1 MDIEE
6 SYWLPAIYD
15 CSYLSD
21 ESESEC
27 TTGSNCFSINSD
39 TTIIETD
46 LNLHQIL
53 NYPPLEKHTANKI
66 IQISLAIDLIWSKL
80 ILQ

>member
-1 MDIEE
+1 MDIQ
-6 SYWLPAIYD
+6 
-15 CSYLSD
+15 YLSD
-21 ESESEC
+21 EESESEC
-27 TTGSNCFSINSD
+27 TTGYNSFSINSD

-66 IQISLAIDLIWSKL
+66 IQISLAIDLIWTKVLSITKL
-80 ILQ
+80 SVQ